1 MNSILPN
8 LSQYKIVLGS
18 NSPRRREL
26 LAGLDI
32 DFEVQTIPDID
43 ESFPKTLRSDEVPV
57 YIARKKAE
65 AYISSMSADELLIT
79 ADTIVW
85 TFSEILGKPKDREDA
100 IAMLRKLSGHVP
112 VFVLRQ
118 KKKRF
123 LFPLHRPSALPGWM
137 MTRSSTMS
145 INIVRL
151 IKPVAMAYRN
161 GSGTW
166 QSKPSM
172 AVFLT

>member
-1 MNSILPN
+1 M
-8 LSQYKIVLGS
+8 
-18 NSPRRREL
+18 
-26 LAGLDI
+26 
-32 DFEVQTIPDID
+32 
-43 ESFPKTLRSDEVPV
+43 
-57 YIARKKAE
+57 
-65 AYISSMSADELLIT
+65 
-79 ADTIVW
+79 
-85 TFSEILGKPKDREDA
+85 
-100 IAMLRKLSGHVP
+100 
-112 VFVLRQ
+112 FVLRQ

-172 AVFLT
+172 AVFKRDGVTGQAALSRVEEVLKIGQNSMF

>member
-1 MNSILPN
+1 MKSILPN

-85 TFSEILGKPKDREDA
+85 TFSEILGKPKDREEGYF
-100 IAMLRKLSGHVP
+100 SG
-112 VFVLRQ
+112 
-118 KKKRF
+118 
-123 LFPLHRPSALPGWM
+123 FP
-137 MTRSSTMS
+137 
-145 INIVRL
+145 RL
-151 IKPVAMAYRN
+151 
-161 GSGTW
+161 
-166 QSKPSM
+166 
-172 AVFLT
+172 